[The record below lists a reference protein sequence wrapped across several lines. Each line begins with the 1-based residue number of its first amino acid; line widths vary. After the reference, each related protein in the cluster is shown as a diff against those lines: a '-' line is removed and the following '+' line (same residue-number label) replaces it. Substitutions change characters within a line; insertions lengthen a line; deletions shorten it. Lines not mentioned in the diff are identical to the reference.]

1 MGGGKQCPVHR
12 IVSEVYMHCLM
23 GVQREGQSIFV
34 IEGVEGTVE
43 KVSKRR

>member
-1 MGGGKQCPVHR
+1 MSCTQDWGDA
-12 IVSEVYMHCLM
+12 VSEVYVHCLM

-34 IEGVEGTVE
+34 IEGVEGTVG